1 MSQLIAVLLAV
12 MSEAS
17 IMYKKQCCFV
27 QALGKA
33 ILLKKIHF
41 FLLIA
46 FAFLRF

>member
-33 ILLKKIHF
+33 ILLKKSTF
-41 FLLIA
+41 FYLLHLP
-46 FAFLRF
+46 F